1 MYLALAQTINYKRPF
16 HIYGQDLHTKKET
29 LKVLANLCGRRIN
42 YFYATTYFDL
52 NAFNRIYLAN
62 KKSGSWLCIDE
73 YQNIRYDLLE
83 ILANRVAEIYRIMQ
97 TSGMEEDDLIG
108 GEEKSMVKLNIFFYR
123 ELSYYVP
130 FKKESIPTIIKN
142 YYRHIAL
149 PRIDYEFYLLTN
161 FNWENHEEIS
171 SKIMFLLNYVT
182 NKMSF
187 MKKNYLVMSFI
198 LKIINE
204 IKKNFL
210 SITKSECKL
219 FIRNLMKELF
229 IHLLKEEENEDFR
242 KMINEVFDMKDY
254 KEDLPNEKNLNEN
267 EEEIVETKEEKIINT
282 AIKEVFNKFKIKS
295 TYLEEQI
302 KYLYKAIDNF
312 NNFLLCGN
320 PISGK
325 TILLNLLIEVSKY
338 LHEQKQNKYAK
349 ILTVHL
355 YPKSKKTFTF
365 FAENKL
371 ERAYRFNNNF
381 FYNMISM
388 FDEDYKEILD
398 KLNDHY
404 SELIIFSLKIKV

>member
-1 MYLALAQTINYKRPF
+1 M
-16 HIYGQDLHTKKET
+16 
-29 LKVLANLCGRRIN
+29 
-42 YFYATTYFDL
+42 
-52 NAFNRIYLAN
+52 
-62 KKSGSWLCIDE
+62 
-73 YQNIRYDLLE
+73 
-83 ILANRVAEIYRIMQ
+83 
-97 TSGMEEDDLIG
+97 
-108 GEEKSMVKLNIFFYR
+108 
-123 ELSYYVP
+123 
-130 FKKESIPTIIKN
+130 
-142 YYRHIAL
+142 
-149 PRIDYEFYLLTN
+149 TN

-404 SELIIFSLKIKV
+404 SEFIGYKVLEEDAELTPEILDKKFKTLEEEYQSN